1 MTTIMAPAGLVPL
14 EAPLPAPRQYDLVSA
29 ATLIDP
35 TSDRWLG
42 GAWTGGDA
50 PGPAHTRDP
59 CSTGTERVK
68 IGPGDIVTQ
77 MHGRFVVYLSG
88 FCTASHIG
96 PDPSFFTDRLKLVF
110 QVYEGAAV
118 ERMLATGDGHLGAL
132 GSYLGDPNMEVLG
145 GGAVSPLRALELLE
159 NRIAALG
166 GGMIHATPAVV
177 TAWMSAYTLEPKGSV
192 LRTIASGTP
201 VANGAG
207 YIGAVPDGQGAP
219 ASDQEW
225 AFASGPIQIYRSNE
239 IQTIGDNYA
248 QTLDRSNND
257 VLFIAE
263 RPYLFNWIAR
273 NDPADDDHLQ
283 AGVLVDLQP

>member
-14 EAPLPAPRQYDLVSA
+14 EAPLPAPREYDLLSA

-50 PGPAHTRDP
+50 PGPAYTHDP

-77 MHGRFVVYLSG
+77 MRGRFVVYLSG
-88 FCTASHIG
+88 FCTAAHIG
-96 PDPSFFTDRLKLVF
+96 PDPTFWTDRLKLVF
-110 QVYEGAAV
+110 QIYEGAAV
-118 ERMLATGDGHLGAL
+118 ERVLATGDGHLGAF

-145 GGAVSPLRALELLE
+145 GGAVTSLRALELLE
-159 NRIAALG
+159 TRIAQRG
-166 GGMIHATPAVV
+166 GGLIHAAPATA
-177 TAWMSAYTLEPKGSV
+177 TAWASETLVTSSRGQMV
-192 LRTIASGTP
+192 TTLGTR
-201 VANGAG
+201 VAVGAG
-207 YIGAVPDGQGAP
+207 YIGVRPDGQAAP
-219 ASDQEW
+219 ASDEEW
-225 AFASGPIQIYRSNE
+225 AFASGPIQIYRDPN

-273 NDPADDDHLQ
+273 NDPADADHLQ
-283 AGVLVDLQP
+283 AGVLIDLVT